1 MKHEWK
7 EETFT
12 SGKKVWTM
20 VGDTSGIR
28 IIQFPSGPGLTCL
41 SCPGERS
48 TRMRILVDAKM
59 SAETHRN
66 LKEAEDDADTGMD
79 SYTAV
84 GIAEGFIDPED
95 EDQVI
100 AAWQHLHDTGL
111 AYQLQGAFGR
121 QAQAM
126 LAEGLIS

>member
-1 MKHEWK
+1 MKYEWK

-20 VGDTSGIR
+20 VGYTSGIR
-28 IIQFPSGPGLTCL
+28 IIRFPQDRDHLL
-41 SCPGERS
+41 IVPGERS
-48 TRMRILVDAKM
+48 TRMRMLVDAKM

-66 LKEAEDDADTGMD
+66 LKEAEDSADTGMD

-84 GIAEGFIDPED
+84 GIAEGFIEPED